1 MSRAGLASRARD
13 LLRRAAVLVATAA
26 LLPAALG
33 AGGCGEGP
41 RGPGAAASAPAAA
54 TRVVTD
60 CAGVKV
66 TLPATIGRI
75 VTTAP
80 GLTSLVIALGH
91 GAALVGVSDQDPRT
105 GALADL
111 PRLPVYPSVPAE
123 AVAVLEPDL
132 VLVDQVLSGRDAA
145 ALRARFPR
153 TFVTDTSQTLDRL
166 RETFLRVAD
175 ALGRPRQGQELATEL
190 DEARRRH
197 RVTGRPRVLVLG
209 QVDPLP
215 PYAIGPRGLLG
226 DMVASVGGENVAWD
240 LGLPSGP
247 IASEVVLARRPQW
260 ILHTGGTFPDALR
273 TAWASVPAVA
283 DGRIADV
290 GADEFMQGGPRT
302 ARALARLA
310 ELLGG
315 ARSDA
320 QRAPR

>member
-1 MSRAGLASRARD
+1 
-13 LLRRAAVLVATAA
+13 
-26 LLPAALG
+26 
-33 AGGCGEGP
+33 
-41 RGPGAAASAPAAA
+41 
-54 TRVVTD
+54 
-60 CAGVKV
+60 V
-66 TLPATIGRI
+66 TLPATISRI

-91 GAALVGVSDQDPRT
+91 GAALVGVSDQDPRE

-145 ALRARFPR
+145 ALRARFPQ
-153 TFVTDTSQTLDRL
+153 TFVTDASQTLDRL
-166 RETFLRVAD
+166 RETFLRVAE
-175 ALGRPRQGQELATEL
+175 ALDRPGRGRDLATEL
-190 DEARRRH
+190 DVARKRH
-197 RVTGRPRVLVLG
+197 RVEGRPRVLVLG

-247 IASEVVLARRPQW
+247 IASEVVLERRPQW

-273 TAWASVPAVA
+273 TAWASVPAIA
-283 DGRIADV
+283 DGHVVDV

-302 ARALARLA
+302 AGALARLA
-310 ELLGG
+310 ALLRG
-315 ARSDA
+315 ARGS
-320 QRAPR
+320 R

>member
-13 LLRRAAVLVATAA
+13 LARRGSLLRATGVLLA
-26 LLPAALG
+26 AALG
-33 AGGCGEGP
+33 SGGCGEGP
-41 RGPGAAASAPAAA
+41 RGPRAAGPVAP

-60 CAGVKV
+60 CAGAKV
-66 TLPATIGRI
+66 TLPATVGRI

-80 GLTSLVIALGH
+80 GLTALVVALGH

-132 VLVDQVLSGRDAA
+132 VLVDRVLSGRDAE
-145 ALRARFPR
+145 ALRARFPQ
-153 TFVTDTSQTLDRL
+153 TFVTDASQTLDRL

-175 ALGRPRQGQELATEL
+175 ALDRPRLGQDLAAEL
-190 DEARRRH
+190 DDARRRH
-197 RVTGRPRVLVLG
+197 RVEGRPRVLVLG
-209 QVDPLP
+209 QVEPLP

-290 GADEFMQGGPRT
+290 GDDDFMQGGPRT

-310 ELLGG
+310 ALLGG
-315 ARSDA
+315 APSDA
-320 QRAPR
+320 PRAPR

>member
-13 LLRRAAVLVATAA
+13 LVRRGSLLRATVVLLA
-26 LLPAALG
+26 AALG
-33 AGGCGEGP
+33 SGGCGEGP
-41 RGPGAAASAPAAA
+41 RGPRAAGPVAP

-60 CAGVKV
+60 CAGAKV
-66 TLPATIGRI
+66 TLPATVRRI

-80 GLTSLVIALGH
+80 GLTALVIALGH

-132 VLVDQVLSGRDAA
+132 VLVDRVLSGRDAD
-145 ALRARFPR
+145 ALRARFPQ
-153 TFVTDTSQTLDRL
+153 TFVTDASQTLDRL

-175 ALGRPRQGQELATEL
+175 ALDRPRLGQDLAAEL
-190 DEARRRH
+190 DDARRRH
-197 RVTGRPRVLVLG
+197 RVEGRPRVLVLG
-209 QVDPLP
+209 QVEPLP

-290 GADEFMQGGPRT
+290 GDDDFMQGGPRT

-310 ELLGG
+310 ALLGG

-320 QRAPR
+320 PRAPR

>member
-13 LLRRAAVLVATAA
+13 LVRRGSLLRATVVLLAAAF
-26 LLPAALG
+26 G
-33 AGGCGEGP
+33 SGGCGEGP
-41 RGPGAAASAPAAA
+41 RGPRAAGPVAP
-54 TRVVTD
+54 TRIVTD
-60 CAGVKV
+60 CAGAKV
-66 TLPATIGRI
+66 TLPATVRRI

-80 GLTSLVIALGH
+80 GLTALVIALGH

-132 VLVDQVLSGRDAA
+132 VLVDRVLSGRDAD
-145 ALRARFPR
+145 ALRARFPQ
-153 TFVTDTSQTLDRL
+153 TFVTDASQTLDRL

-175 ALGRPRQGQELATEL
+175 ALDRPRLGQDLAAEL
-190 DEARRRH
+190 DDARRRH
-197 RVTGRPRVLVLG
+197 RVEGRPRVLVLG
-209 QVDPLP
+209 QVEPLP

-290 GADEFMQGGPRT
+290 GDDDFMQGGPRT

-310 ELLGG
+310 ALLGG

-320 QRAPR
+320 PRAPR